1 MAEPDTHTSRR
12 KVAIGLRRVAVGSA
26 LVVAF
31 LISASTNLACS
42 ASVQFGS
49 DSPESGSRSVRAK
62 HAGFS
67 MDIPNDWLAL
77 NLDDQNPEAALKK
90 FREATRLTGFGP
102 FFTDDPASV
111 VAAGVK
117 LYAFKPNGSRSIG
130 SEVLVQLLP
139 GISSLPRE
147 QDIRGGLAA
156 GGMEPQGL
164 ETRETTVAGVRTVE
178 VSYRLDV
185 GDRHWDKT
193 GYLLLEPKGGLQIFF
208 DTKDDGRK
216 DKTVQTM
223 IHSLKLLR

>member
-1 MAEPDTHTSRR
+1 MR
-12 KVAIGLRRVAVGSA
+12 LRRAAVGCA

-31 LISASTNLACS
+31 LISASANLACS
-42 ASVQFGS
+42 ASVHFGS
-49 DSPESGSRSVRAK
+49 DSPELGSRTVKAK

-67 MDIPNDWLAL
+67 MEVPNDWLAL
-77 NLDDQNPEAALKK
+77 NLDDENAEAALKR
-90 FREATRLTGFGP
+90 FREATKLTGFGP

-117 LYAFKPNGSRSIG
+117 LYAFKPKGSRSIG
-130 SEVLVQLLP
+130 SGVLVQLLP
-139 GISSLPRE
+139 GVSSLPRE

-156 GGMEPQGL
+156 GGMDPQDL
-164 ETRETTVAGVRTVE
+164 EIRETTVAGVRAVE
-178 VSYRLDV
+178 VSYRLEV
-185 GDRHWDKT
+185 GDLHWDKT
-193 GYLLLEPKGGLQIFF
+193 GYLLLEPKGGLQVFF